1 MGDEDAFE
9 ENSDKNIKINVMC
22 KKILINK
29 ITKIKR
35 KNNSTCKTRRFF
47 KTIKF
52 KILNRE

>member
-35 KNNSTCKTRRFF
+35 KKTLHV
-47 KTIKF
+47 KQGDVSKQLNLKF
-52 KILNRE
+52 